1 MLFQSKYQVIVS
13 NGQSKPSTNDGL
25 IHMDNLDDLP
35 GIF

>member
-1 MLFQSKYQVIVS
+1 MIFQSKYQVIVS
-13 NGQSKPSTNDGL
+13 NGTNDGL